1 MGKSFVRELSHLFLA
16 YAEGTALESIAL
28 RAAMTMPMLLLQK
41 PHRTSKS
48 KDHVSCL
55 ERRMQLWKD
64 GALSD
69 LLLEGR
75 TIQDRL
81 NMSTKQESDDVK
93 MKRIFLREMSKGNVK
108 GALHAISSN
117 NPGRV
122 YHLNDVVSTNLETTT
137 TVLDTLKAK
146 HPPRHQLATETLVE
160 GIDNPPFVHPVIF
173 DCIQGQTIRSAAL
186 RTNGAA
192 GPSGIDALGW
202 KRMCTSFNSA
212 SEDLCNSLALLARR
226 LCTVFLDPSGLAP
239 LLSCRLIALDKKPGV
254 HPIGICET
262 VRRIITKAF
271 LSVVGSDIQDAAGS
285 IQLCAGQKAGIETA
299 VHAMKMAFKDID
311 SEAVLMIDASNAFNS
326 LNRESALRKFF
337 VPPSPPSSS
346 TPIAVIHSYL
356 QKVQLYIHVKVQ
368 RREIP

>member
-1 MGKSFVRELSHLFLA
+1 
-16 YAEGTALESIAL
+16 
-28 RAAMTMPMLLLQK
+28 
-41 PHRTSKS
+41 
-48 KDHVSCL
+48 
-55 ERRMQLWKD
+55 
-64 GALSD
+64 
-69 LLLEGR
+69 
-75 TIQDRL
+75 
-81 NMSTKQESDDVK
+81 MSTKQESDDVK

-239 LLSCRLIALDKKPGV
+239 LLSCRLIALDKKPAGCSSNWDMRDSTKNY
-254 HPIGICET
+254 HKSNPFSRW
-262 VRRIITKAF
+262 RRYSGCSWF
-271 LSVVGSDIQDAAGS
+271 
-285 IQLCAGQKAGIETA
+285 
-299 VHAMKMAFKDID
+299 H
-311 SEAVLMIDASNAFNS
+311 
-326 LNRESALRKFF
+326 SALCWSESWNRGSC
-337 VPPSPPSSS
+337 PCYEDG
-346 TPIAVIHSYL
+346 I
-356 QKVQLYIHVKVQ
+356 Q
-368 RREIP
+368 RH